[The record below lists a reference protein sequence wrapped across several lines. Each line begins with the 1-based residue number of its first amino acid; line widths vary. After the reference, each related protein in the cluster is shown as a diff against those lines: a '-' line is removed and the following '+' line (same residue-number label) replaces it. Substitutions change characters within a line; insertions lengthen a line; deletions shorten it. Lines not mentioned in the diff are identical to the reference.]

1 MKRIIYILAIL
12 VASQIS
18 ISQIWE
24 ENIWSNR
31 LKAHLNPSLDTLELR
46 MPLNRMNDTLINV
59 PVYAFRSSENHLGHI
74 VDTLLKYNYFPYL
87 SAIGVKENKDHKLS
101 RMADVIIKYK
111 ILKDSDINKVTGIYL
126 NKDLRIPMLI
136 MSDSSVVS
144 KMDMAKTE
152 DYVAIK
158 FVRCD
163 NCVLQLDRD
172 GYVLY
177 AKCLPENKMSL
188 RMSIESISIT
198 EDSLSVQRF
207 ILPMQLKRAND

>member
-1 MKRIIYILAIL
+1 
-12 VASQIS
+12 
-18 ISQIWE
+18 
-24 ENIWSNR
+24 
-31 LKAHLNPSLDTLELR
+31 
-46 MPLNRMNDTLINV
+46 MP
-59 PVYAFRSSENHLGHI
+59 
-74 VDTLLKYNYFPYL
+74 
-87 SAIGVKENKDHKLS
+87 
-101 RMADVIIKYK
+101 DVITNYK

>member
-74 VDTLLKYNYFPYL
+74 VDTLLKYL
-87 SAIGVKENKDHKLS
+87 LDE
-101 RMADVIIKYK
+101 
-111 ILKDSDINKVTGIYL
+111 L
-126 NKDLRIPMLI
+126 N
-136 MSDSSVVS
+136 
-144 KMDMAKTE
+144 
-152 DYVAIK
+152 
-158 FVRCD
+158 
-163 NCVLQLDRD
+163 
-172 GYVLY
+172 
-177 AKCLPENKMSL
+177 
-188 RMSIESISIT
+188 
-198 EDSLSVQRF
+198 
-207 ILPMQLKRAND
+207 